1 MNEQRKSF
9 YFFSLRLPYMCAAS
23 FAPSLIFSLST
34 HHKSDAATLVARVR
48 HVIILLLEYY
58 SVATRTS
65 YCIG

>member
-1 MNEQRKSF
+1 
-9 YFFSLRLPYMCAAS
+9 MCAAS